1 MTLETSKPTRGANAV
16 GFGCVSCW
24 LASDAPENIHR
35 PEIIKIIRRCRV
47 SAAHAGLI
55 AELAKIGGQVSP

>member
-1 MTLETSKPTRGANAV
+1 MVVEKAKAPLWADGA
-16 GFGCVSCW
+16 FGCVPCW

-47 SAAHAGLI
+47 SAAHAAVI
-55 AELAKIGGQVSP
+55 AELAKIGGEARV